1 VANFRHLVDL
11 VEKKGLWTVQR
22 TFFWGKKGKLQHFE
36 RIKWNLPYL
45 DHMFLSVGSL

>member
-1 VANFRHLVDL
+1 VNCPKD
-11 VEKKGLWTVQR
+11 
-22 TFFWGKKGKLQHFE
+22 FFWGKNGPKLQHFE